1 MMGPS
6 IFQHLR
12 QIMQMVN
19 QIRQNPA
26 LSSQYLY
33 ESGIISQQQYTEM
46 QKSGISGNPEAVGQ
60 YLMNHGVVD
69 PSRAQQMVNQ
79 YAMPINNSMK
89 QN

>member
-6 IFQHLR
+6 IFQNIR

-26 LSSQYLY
+26 LGSQYLY
-33 ESGIISQQQYTEM
+33 ERGIISQQQYMEM

-69 PSRAQQMVNQ
+69 PNQAQQMVNQ
-79 YAMPINNSMK
+79 YATPISNSMK